1 MHRHRGAPTLTE
13 RRRIA
18 AGVTYSKRMISQRLF
33 PHVDYRIPPHVLE
46 GVRRP
51 VSPLSSA
58 GPVLWLGLVRSLC
71 PFATCATW
79 HFLGESGSE
88 YVREQAGPRLQ
99 RFLGRHERMSYG

>member
-46 GVRRP
+46 GV
-51 VSPLSSA
+51 
-58 GPVLWLGLVRSLC
+58 C
-71 PFATCATW
+71 
-79 HFLGESGSE
+79 
-88 YVREQAGPRLQ
+88 
-99 RFLGRHERMSYG
+99 

>member
-1 MHRHRGAPTLTE
+1 MLGKAGDAYIMNNQTWCLTFCSIALCLPCGLRMALCRHRGAPTLTE

-51 VSPLSSA
+51 TSPL
-58 GPVLWLGLVRSLC
+58 LC
-71 PFATCATW
+71 LAAC
-79 HFLGESGSE
+79 G
-88 YVREQAGPRLQ
+88 
-99 RFLGRHERMSYG
+99 